1 MVEESVPVRTPELV
15 EIRDTLSSKI
25 GFKNLLEFLY
35 KFGYEESNSNNSCSF
50 ESCTS
55 SNIDRKALSPNE
67 STIFAE
73 LFLKLMYKNWEGKL
87 EKMNYYIEESNA
99 SNPKKAIKIFNKTD
113 FIIGHAL
120 IIGATCYCQS
130 GLVLF
135 AYGKEQEEAWDT
147 II

>member
-1 MVEESVPVRTPELV
+1 MKWKMVEESVPVRTPELT

-35 KFGYEESNSNNSCSF
+35 KFGYEESNSSNSCSF

-55 SNIDRKALSPNE
+55 SNIDRKALSSNE

-73 LFLKLMYKNWEGKL
+73 LFLKLIYKNWEGKL
-87 EKMNYYIEESNA
+87 EKMNHYIEESNA
-99 SNPKKAIKIFNKTD
+99 SNPKKAIKIFDKTD

-120 IIGATCYCQS
+120 IIGAAC
-130 GLVLF
+130 
-135 AYGKEQEEAWDT
+135 
-147 II
+147 